1 DAVGLVA
8 LALADARPAAG
19 AFFTKLG
26 FAGGPLAVLER
37 AHADAAAR
45 AARVAAAGAPRAP
58 APEPRRAPAPQPPVP
73 RLPRQPRG
81 PRRLCVKSLWGG
93 FPALAPRVVSL
104 RGDDVVVLG
113 VPRGPAVARVLAE
126 MRDAR
131 LDGRL
136 ASRAMEEAYV
146 RQWIAKG
153 G

>member
-1 DAVGLVA
+1 
-8 LALADARPAAG
+8 ADARPAAG
-19 AFFTKLG
+19 TFFTKLG

-37 AHADAAAR
+37 AHADAPAR
-45 AARVAAAGAPRAP
+45 AARGAGPGRPPGRARRPGGAPP
-58 APEPRRAPAPQPPVP
+58 
-73 RLPRQPRG
+73 
-81 PRRLCVKSLWGG
+81 
-93 FPALAPRVVSL
+93 PALARAPRPRDRPGPRPPVSVAGLDPRVLSL
-104 RGDDVVVLG
+104 SGDAVVALG
-113 VPRGPAVARVLAE
+113 APRGPAVARVLAE